1 MPSGPPTSWRSTSRG
16 SSRPCGH
23 RACTAAATT
32 TGPRCPRSWRSRAGR
47 ARSLRARRATGAPDF
62 DRHDLRAVD
71 VLVTRADAWLAGPA
85 DGAEEVPERAVVR
98 VRASV
103 ERLDGLAV
111 RGAPAAH
118 VTAELHELERAV
130 AALLGTA
137 GLPASA
143 VPHQRSGPVGEWTT
157 TGAVR

>member
-1 MPSGPPTSWRSTSRG
+1 M
-16 SSRPCGH
+16 
-23 RACTAAATT
+23 
-32 TGPRCPRSWRSRAGR
+32 
-47 ARSLRARRATGAPDF
+47 
-62 DRHDLRAVD
+62 
-71 VLVTRADAWLAGPA
+71 
-85 DGAEEVPERAVVR
+85 R

-103 ERLDGLAV
+103 ERLDGLAT
-111 RGAPAAH
+111 RSAPAAA

-143 VPHQRSGPVGEWTT
+143 VPQQRSGPVGEWTT